1 MKKGGIRINQY
12 LAQQNYATRR
22 GGDELVT
29 KKKVFI
35 NGRLA
40 VLGDRVQ
47 EGDVV
52 EVRNAQPKKF
62 KYFAYNKP
70 QGVVTHTADDG
81 DEDIADRVVEDPNLK
96 DTFPVGR
103 LDKDSYGLI
112 ILTNDGRITDRLLNP
127 NRVHEKEY
135 IVQTREKLRESFKKH
150 MEAGVNIEGYETK
163 PAKVKKLGDTRF
175 SIVLT
180 EGKKHQIRRMVS
192 ALHNEVRDLKRIRVM
207 NVKLG
212 KLGADQYRPIEG
224 EELATF
230 LKQLGL

>member
-1 MKKGGIRINQY
+1 MKEGGTRINQY
-12 LAQQNYATRR
+12 LAQQNYSTRR
-22 GGDELVT
+22 GGDELVSQG
-29 KKKVFI
+29 KVFI
-35 NGRLA
+35 NGKLA
-40 VLGDRVQ
+40 KLGDRVF

-52 EVRNAQPKKF
+52 EVRNAPKKIY

-70 QGVVTHTADDG
+70 KGVVTHTADDG
-81 DEDIADRVVEDPNLK
+81 DEDIADRVEGDLNLK
-96 DTFPVGR
+96 GTFPVGR

-135 IVQTREKLRESFKKH
+135 IVQTREKLRDSFKKH
-150 MEAGVNIEGYETK
+150 MESGVNIEGYQTK
-163 PAKVKKLGDTRF
+163 AAKVKKLGETRF

-192 ALHNEVRDLKRIRVM
+192 AMHNEVSDLKRIRVM

-212 KLGADQYRPIEG
+212 KLAPDEYRAIEG
-224 EELATF
+224 EELKTF
-230 LKQLGL
+230 LAQLGL